1 MSKMMMCLCGAVT
14 MLAAGCAATTS
25 TVSEYDAAGKLVRV
39 TESSQSVVS
48 SVVASTKDKL
58 VLVND
63 QSMAVGIRALPP
75 GSSTDAP
82 SGTLELLFGRND
94 RILLT
99 VPPAMSP
106 KVVAAMA
113 SVIQASR
120 AGEISVSAAGV
131 STSTDGG
138 DK

>member
-1 MSKMMMCLCGAVT
+1 MMRIIMMSLSFLFAAA
-14 MLAAGCAATTS
+14 AAGCAATTS
-25 TVSEYDAAGKLVRV
+25 TISKYDAEGRLTRVSE
-39 TESSQSVVS
+39 TSQSVVS

-63 QSMAVGIRALPP
+63 QSMAIGLRALPP

-94 RILLT
+94 RVLLT
-99 VPPAMSP
+99 VPPAMP
-106 KVVAAMA
+106 AATVKAMA

-120 AGEISVSAAGV
+120 AGEVNVSATGITA
-131 STSTDGG
+131 GG